1 MGDLVVGVLG
11 CGSMG
16 SGIVQVVAE
25 AGYPVIVR
33 EVSSAAVDDGL
44 ARIDRF
50 MAEGVRRGKVTEG
63 QKMATQKRIRGT
75 TEWGDLASCG
85 VVIEAVFED
94 IQVKHA
100 AIRSLSSVLVPG
112 ALVATNTSSLS
123 VTEIAAAYACPER
136 VVGMHF
142 FNPAPLMKL
151 VEVVRAVQTDE
162 AALAEAREFVRSL
175 GKEPVQTKDSPG
187 FLVNYLFI
195 PYVNQAIQAFDD
207 GLASRDELDNALEL
221 GLGYPMGPLK
231 LVDRI
236 GLDVHLHASAALYR
250 ETGERRFAPPP
261 LLRRLVKAGW
271 SGRKAKHGFYT
282 YSGQS

>member
-1 MGDLVVGVLG
+1 MGEHVVGVLG
-11 CGSMG
+11 CGGMG

-25 AGYPVIVR
+25 AGCPVVVR
-33 EVSSAAVDDGL
+33 EVSSTALDEGL

-50 MAEGVRRGKVTEG
+50 MAEGVRRRKVTEE
-63 QKMATQKRIRGT
+63 QKTATRRRIRGT
-75 TEWGDLASCG
+75 TEWEDLASCS

-94 IQVKHA
+94 MEVKHTA
-100 AIRSLSSVLVPG
+100 MRSLSSVLAPG

-123 VTEIAAAYACPER
+123 VTEIAAAYARPER

-162 AALAEAREFVRSL
+162 ASFAEALEFVRAL
-175 GKEPVQTKDSPG
+175 GKEPVRTKDSPG

-195 PYVNQAIQAFDD
+195 PYVNQTIQAFDD
-207 GLASRDELDNALEL
+207 GLVSREDLDSALEL

-231 LVDRI
+231 LVDLI
-236 GLDVHLHASAALYR
+236 GLDVHLHASEALYQDTR
-250 ETGERRFAPPP
+250 ERRFAPPP
-261 LLRRLVKAGW
+261 LLRRMVKAGRL
-271 SGRKAKHGFYT
+271 GRKVKHGFYT
-282 YSGQS
+282 YSG